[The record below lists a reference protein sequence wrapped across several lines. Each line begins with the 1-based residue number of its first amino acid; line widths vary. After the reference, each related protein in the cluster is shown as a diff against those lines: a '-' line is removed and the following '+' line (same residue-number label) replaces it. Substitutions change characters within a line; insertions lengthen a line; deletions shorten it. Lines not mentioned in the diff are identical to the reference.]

1 MTPLVSMM
9 FDALP
14 YILDESFSVSTLVSD
29 SMVVKRVY
37 KVRPISLPSRVTLLD
52 LIEHDMLDFCVIL
65 GKD

>member
-1 MTPLVSMM
+1 
-9 FDALP
+9 
-14 YILDESFSVSTLVSD
+14 
-29 SMVVKRVY
+29 MVVKRVY